1 MGTSLMFWS
10 QSRQIR
16 AELPEE
22 LEEEDTVDPLLLCRV
37 VWPSEVAEEE
47 EESFDSMELR
57 ALCLTTTIALLPVS
71 DPRPES
77 FLSISTVD

>member
-37 VWPSEVAEEE
+37 DWPSEVAEE

-77 FLSISTVD
+77 LRSISTVD